1 MPRKPIRF
9 EGIIHSIFHSK
20 GHGGK
25 RLYIY
30 KNLHLNLFS
39 IRCGGK
45 VIDHRDEIIL
55 EDVRFLVGQKGR
67 ERVVREKRKNVH
79 AGVSGFWS
87 EEWETN
93 PEILMNS
100 YTPHKVSYNPYKTK
114 TFVLTEDMKTPI
126 KHAHF
131 VKLDI
136 ENGMFAF
143 GIS

>member
-1 MPRKPIRF
+1 MPRKPIRY

-39 IRCGGK
+39 VRCEGK
-45 VIDHRDEIIL
+45 VIDHRDEIVL
-55 EDVRFLVGQKGR
+55 EDARFLVGQKGR
-67 ERVVREKRKNVH
+67 ERVIREKRKNVH
-79 AGVSGFWS
+79 AGVSGFWA
-87 EEWETN
+87 EEWEAN
-93 PEILMNS
+93 PEIHMNS
-100 YTPHKVSYNPYKTK
+100 YTPHKVSYNPYKNE
-114 TFVLTEDMKTPI
+114 TFVLTENYTTI
-126 KHAHF
+126 NEAHF

-136 ENGMFAF
+136 SSGMFAF

>member
-1 MPRKPIRF
+1 MPRKRY
-9 EGIIHSIFHSK
+9 EAIIHSIFHSK

-39 IRCGGK
+39 IRQGGK

-55 EDVRFLVGQKGR
+55 EDARFLVGQKGR
-67 ERVVREKRKNVH
+67 ERVIREKCKNVH
-79 AGVSGFWS
+79 AGVSGFWA
-87 EEWETN
+87 EEWESN
-93 PEILMNS
+93 PEIHMNS
-100 YTPHKVSYNPYKTK
+100 YTPHKIFYNPYKTDS
-114 TFVLTEDMKTPI
+114 FVMMDDMKT
-126 KHAHF
+126 KVNEAHF

-136 ENGMFAF
+136 KNGMFAF